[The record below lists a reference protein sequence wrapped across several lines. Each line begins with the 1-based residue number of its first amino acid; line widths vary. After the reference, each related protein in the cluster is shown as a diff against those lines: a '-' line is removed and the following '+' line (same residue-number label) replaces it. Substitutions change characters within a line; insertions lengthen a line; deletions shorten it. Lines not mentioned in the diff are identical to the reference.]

1 MDDMDDIFDYI
12 ESLDDNAVIEDLSPV
27 YTIED
32 E

>member
-1 MDDMDDIFDYI
+1 MEMDILDYI
-12 ESLDDNAVIEDLSPV
+12 ESLDNSVVIEDLSPV

>member
-1 MDDMDDIFDYI
+1 MDMDILDYI
-12 ESLDDNAVIEDLSPV
+12 ESLDNSVVIEDLSPV